1 MLAAGWRGGGGQ
13 RKRKTETEII
23 TNRRDCARSA
33 RDGGGVGA
41 GREPFPGGARRWE
54 VARTK
59 RNTTPV
65 WASDAP
71 KTPLPDPRPPTH
83 ERDTAPLPT
92 QITRGDTVSP
102 SPRADTPPGN
112 PMGETQSPLPEKSRV
127 ETPPKRLSLG
137 QHKPTKH
144 QETAPHREEMAP
156 EAGPSGERG
165 IPEPLREKT
174 AQSCPVLSEV
184 LQVRDTPGE
193 EVQGG
198 PETSLPRHA
207 SEIAPFPGKRHGPRL
222 TCLKY
227 SEKPWEDNRLP
238 REPG

>member
-1 MLAAGWRGGGGQ
+1 M
-13 RKRKTETEII
+13 
-23 TNRRDCARSA
+23 
-33 RDGGGVGA
+33 GA

-144 QETAPHREEMAP
+144 QETAPTQGRNGSRGRALGRERYPRAP
-156 EAGPSGERG
+156 GRKDSSELPSLIRSAAGQRHPWGRG
-165 IPEPLREKT
+165 AGRARNISSQTCFRDSPL
-174 AQSCPVLSEV
+174 
-184 LQVRDTPGE
+184 
-193 EVQGG
+193 
-198 PETSLPRHA
+198 
-207 SEIAPFPGKRHGPRL
+207 
-222 TCLKY
+222 
-227 SEKPWEDNRLP
+227 PWEERRPKTDMP
-238 REPG
+238 